1 MFSRISL
8 INERIYAPYKLAA
21 LVEVLAEQGI
31 PPEAS
36 LRDSGLDPAQLY
48 DASTLTS
55 VRQYAI
61 VCHNAVSL
69 CCAPDTAFKVG
80 ARLHLSAYGMYGYA
94 LMSCLSLRDFFRLG
108 VKYHHLATPALSIDW
123 KEDADRVIWFF
134 PDALISSPSRELKEF
149 LIEQQ
154 FSAHVTHIRDVTSP
168 DCSPIKACFPYRAPA
183 HADRYPEYLGCPC
196 HFEQEQCELVYD
208 PSLLDRKPQ
217 LAHHIT
223 ATLLQETCD
232 RLIGQAKASVGA
244 SGEVYRLMMS
254 TPGIL
259 PPMESVAS
267 AMNMT
272 SRTLRRRLLAEKTS
286 FVAILDDVRCS
297 LALEYLKTTKMSADD
312 IATLLGFNDSAAFR
326 RALKRWTGKGLGELR
341 GPQPQE
347 KHDMPGPAAAA
358 PSVLAGDRGH

>member
-1 MFSRISL
+1 MLSRISL

-31 PPEAS
+31 APQES
-36 LRDSGLDPAQLY
+36 LRGSGIDPAHIY
-48 DASTLTS
+48 DAALLTS
-55 VRQYAI
+55 VRQYAL
-61 VCHNAVSL
+61 VCRNAVSL
-69 CCAPDTAFKVG
+69 SCAPETAFKVG

-123 KEDADRVIWFF
+123 KELADRVVWLF

-168 DCSPIKACFPYRAPA
+168 DCSPIEACFSYPAPA
-183 HADRYPEYLGCPC
+183 HAELYPKYLGCPC
-196 HFEQEQCELVYD
+196 RFDQERCELVYD
-208 PSLLDRKPQ
+208 AALLGRKPQ

-232 RLIGQAKASVGA
+232 RLIGRTKASVGA
-244 SGEVYRLMMS
+244 SGEVYRIMMS

-259 PPMESVAS
+259 PSMETVAS
-267 AMNMT
+267 TMNMT

-286 FVAILDDVRCS
+286 FVSILEDVRCS

-312 IATLLGFNDSAAFR
+312 IATVLGFNDSAAFR

-341 GPQPQE
+341 GQQGADR
-347 KHDMPGPAAAA
+347 HAAASERPA
-358 PSVLAGDRGH
+358 QIR

>member
-31 PPEAS
+31 APEAS
-36 LRDSGLDPAQLY
+36 LRGSGIEPTQIY
-48 DASTLTS
+48 DASVLTS

-61 VCHNAVSL
+61 VCRNAVSL
-69 CCAPDTAFKVG
+69 SCSADTAFKVG

-123 KEDADRVIWFF
+123 KERGDEVIWLF
-134 PDALISSPSRELKEF
+134 PDALVSSPSRELREF

-168 DCSPIKACFPYRAPA
+168 DCSPLRACFSYLAPA
-183 HADRYPEYLGCPC
+183 HADRYVEHLGCPC
-196 HFEQEQCELVYD
+196 HFGQAQCELVYD
-208 PSLLDRKPQ
+208 AALLDRKPQ
-217 LAHHIT
+217 LAHNIT

-232 RLIGQAKASVGA
+232 RLIGQTKASVGA
-244 SGEVYRLMMS
+244 SGEVYQIIMS

-259 PPMESVAS
+259 PSMETVAS

-326 RALKRWTGKGLGELR
+326 RALKRWTGKGLSEIRGATGLGEAR
-341 GPQPQE
+341 F
-347 KHDMPGPAAAA
+347 
-358 PSVLAGDRGH
+358 S

>member
-31 PPEAS
+31 APEAS
-36 LRDSGLDPAQLY
+36 LRGSGIEPAQIY
-48 DASTLTS
+48 DASVLTS

-61 VCHNAVSL
+61 VCRNAVSL
-69 CCAPDTAFKVG
+69 SCSADTAFKVG

-123 KEDADRVIWFF
+123 KECGEEVIWLF

-168 DCSPIKACFPYRAPA
+168 DCSPIRACFSYPAPA
-183 HADRYPEYLGCPC
+183 HAERYVEHLGCPC
-196 HFEQEQCELVYD
+196 HFGQEQCELVYD
-208 PSLLDRKPQ
+208 AALLDRKPQ
-217 LAHHIT
+217 LAHNIT

-232 RLIGQAKASVGA
+232 RLIGQAKATVGA
-244 SGEVYRLMMS
+244 SGEVYQIVMS
-254 TPGIL
+254 TPGVL
-259 PPMESVAS
+259 PSMETVAS

-272 SRTLRRRLLAEKTS
+272 SRTLRRRLLEEKTS

-341 GPQPQE
+341 GAQ
-347 KHDMPGPAAAA
+347 
-358 PSVLAGDRGH
+358 

>member
-1 MFSRISL
+1 MRGGMFSRISL

-31 PPEAS
+31 PPKAS
-36 LRDSGLDPAQLY
+36 LRESGIEPAQLY
-48 DASTLTS
+48 DAATLTS

-61 VCHNAVSL
+61 VCRNAVSL
-69 CCAPDTAFKVG
+69 SCAPDTAFKVG

-123 KEDADRVIWFF
+123 KESADSVIWFF

-168 DCSPIKACFPYRAPA
+168 DCSPIKACFSYRAPA

-196 HFEQEQCELVYD
+196 YFEQEQCELVYD

-244 SGEVYRLMMS
+244 SGEVYRIMMS
-254 TPGIL
+254 TPGVL
-259 PPMESVAS
+259 PPMETVAS
-267 AMNMT
+267 SMNMT

-286 FVAILDDVRCS
+286 FAAILDDVRCS

-341 GPQPQE
+341 GPQSPE
-347 KHDMPGPAAAA
+347 KHDLPLGRPAE
-358 PSVLAGDRGH
+358 LR